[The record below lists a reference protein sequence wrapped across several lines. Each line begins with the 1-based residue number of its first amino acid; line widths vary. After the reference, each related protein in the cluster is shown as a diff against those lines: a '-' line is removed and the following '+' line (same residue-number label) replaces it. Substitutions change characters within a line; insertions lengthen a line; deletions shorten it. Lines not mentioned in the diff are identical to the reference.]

1 MTSSHHQRNV
11 ASLALGAATALLFV
25 TACSSGDDASTPASS
40 PPAATSAPTNTG
52 EVRLT
57 VKDFAFSPATL
68 TVRPGEKIE
77 VVNQDSEAHTVTST
91 EGKTFDTGS
100 IPGGGSATLTS
111 PSDTGRYSFDCTFHP
126 SMKGTLIV
134 R

>member
-1 MTSSHHQRNV
+1 MTSSHRQRNV
-11 ASLALGAATALLFV
+11 ASLALGAAAALLFV
-25 TACSSGDDASTPASS
+25 TACSSGDDAST
-40 PPAATSAPTNTG
+40 SAPTSTG

-68 TVRPGEKIE
+68 TVRPGEKIT
-77 VVNQDSEAHTVTST
+77 VVNQDSAAHTVTAT
-91 EGKTFDTGS
+91 EGEAFDTGS
-100 IPGGGSATLTS
+100 IPGGGSATLTA
-111 PSDTGRYSFDCTFHP
+111 PSDTGRYAFDCTFHP